1 MGSDAQNIKAKD
13 NIMIVKATIELD
25 AKILKALV
33 NNDLDNAQKNA
44 IFGELWKVAEEQGYC
59 DNHGNPID

>member
-1 MGSDAQNIKAKD
+1 
-13 NIMIVKATIELD
+13 MIVKATIEID

-33 NNDLDNAQKNA
+33 NNDLDNAQKHA
-44 IFGELWKVAEEQGYC
+44 IFGELWKVAEQQGYC